1 MHGRPSFR
9 VPANLQFRE
18 RVESGAII
26 PLRKL
31 ATVSYGISLTGGQEA
46 EKAYVVGDTECGTK
60 KR

>member
-1 MHGRPSFR
+1 MEIKNTHASPAGQ
-9 VPANLQFRE
+9 VPI
-18 RVESGAII
+18 SWDII